1 MKRSIHVS
9 HILQSQKPDPIEK
22 TSHTIRSRCACMCVE
37 FFWMK
42 LAPFSA
48 WLYLLFWDMGYLSFP
63 FSFFPH
69 ASGHGYFF
77 FFFRIAHIPFAIC
90 RIMLKRW
97 SILVWMAGMF
107 LRNFQSRSQHE
118 NIWSVCDLNL
128 KSMKRISQGSQII
141 WQSSMQNK
149 QHMCEIFLD
158 ETSTFFCM
166 TISFIL
172 RYGLSFFSFFFFFF
186 PCFWARIFFFC
197 FSFA

>member
-1 MKRSIHVS
+1 M
-9 HILQSQKPDPIEK
+9 
-22 TSHTIRSRCACMCVE
+22 CMCVE

-63 FSFFPH
+63 FSFSFSH
-69 ASGHGYFF
+69 ASRHGYFF

-118 NIWSVCDLNL
+118 YIWSVRDLDL
-128 KSMKRISQGSQII
+128 KSMKRISQGSQTI

-149 QHMCEIFLD
+149 QHMCEVFKDMSIYGSGRNFIWGAKLFFLFFHKIKFPSIFAVRSKVYLIIPHRQRGG
-158 ETSTFFCM
+158 ST
-166 TISFIL
+166 IVLWSL
-172 RYGLSFFSFFFFFF
+172 VLAAQQSS
-186 PCFWARIFFFC
+186 A
-197 FSFA
+197 AV